1 MSRIAVIAAIPGV
14 HGVRALGTDFVV
26 GTRVRVT
33 VPVRVRVAGWPG
45 SAAAWW
51 FLWERALRGEAFTR
65 SF

>member
-1 MSRIAVIAAIPGV
+1 MSRIPVIAAIPGV
-14 HGVRALGTDFVV
+14 HALGTDFVV

-33 VPVRVRVAGWPG
+33 VPVRVAGWPG